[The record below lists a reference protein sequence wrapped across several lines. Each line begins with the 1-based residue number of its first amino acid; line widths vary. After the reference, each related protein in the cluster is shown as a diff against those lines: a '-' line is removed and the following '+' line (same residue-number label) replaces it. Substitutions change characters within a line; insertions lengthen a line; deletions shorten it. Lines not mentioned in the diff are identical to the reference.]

1 MTDYSITD
9 WEGRLLDSVFHGV
22 PFRVENAY
30 IGLATVNQESTP
42 YTYYELTTS
51 DYNRKRIEW
60 NTASGGA
67 ITNSN
72 QIVWTPTTNWGTVPS
87 AFLSDVAQGGTMLL
101 VGSISLNTGAGSQI
115 ILEPGALTVT

>member
-1 MTDYSITD
+1 MTDYSITY
-9 WEGRLLDSVFHGV
+9 WEGRILDSVFHGV

-30 IGLATVNQESTP
+30 IGLATANGEAEP
-42 YTYYELTTS
+42 PTYFELTTS

-72 QIVWTPTTNWGTVPS
+72 QIVWTPTTNWGTVPY
-87 AFLSDVAQGGTMLL
+87 AFLSDVAQGGDMLI